1 MIIML
6 LLCFEDY
13 RISYI
18 LSGSLRVPSAVGR
31 TAVVGSPLVV
41 SVITEVVIVGATGV
55 SNNINNDN
63 YVIVMFQTLIKS
75 VNRLQQC

>member
-1 MIIML
+1 M
-6 LLCFEDY
+6 
-13 RISYI
+13 
-18 LSGSLRVPSAVGR
+18 
-31 TAVVGSPLVV
+31 VGSPLVV

>member
-13 RISYI
+13 WISSI